1 MSGISDR
8 FPTTS
13 LPLPD
18 VPPRIGRLG
27 GLRATLLGSALGLT
41 TIGLL
46 TVRSASS
53 ELGAEYF
60 TRQLVWVAAGLVAM
74 VVAFAID
81 YQKLLTGSLILY
93 LAGLAALL
101 LVLPLGHRAGGAVG
115 WFRVGSIG
123 IQPSEF
129 AKLATAVFL
138 ARYLSAESPRLLT
151 LQQIGV
157 VLGIAAAPMMLTA
170 LEPDLGGAAMFV
182 PMVAGLLLV
191 AGVRLRFVVIAAAAV
206 VVVAAVVWLFGMRD
220 YQRQRV
226 MTFLAPTTDP
236 LGAGYQVRQSKIAV
250 GSGRLTGRGY
260 RQGTQSQLRF
270 LPARHT
276 DFILAVLAEERG
288 FAGVAAVLGLYAG
301 FLGAAA
307 AAAQRARDRGGLLLI
322 VALGSIVAFHVL
334 YNSAMVIGLVPITGI
349 PLPFLSYGGSFTLVN
364 WIVVGL
370 ILNVDFRR
378 HVNR

>member
-1 MSGISDR
+1 MNGISGR
-8 FPTTS
+8 FPTAS
-13 LPLPD
+13 LPLPE
-18 VPPRIGRLG
+18 VPQNLGRLG
-27 GLRATLLGSALGLT
+27 GLRSTLLVSALGLT

-46 TVRSASS
+46 TVRSAST
-53 ELGAEYF
+53 EMGAGYF
-60 TRQLVWVAAGLVAM
+60 TRQLIWVAAGLVAM

-81 YQKLLTGSLILY
+81 YQKLLTGSLALY
-93 LAGLAALL
+93 VAGLATLA
-101 LVLPLGHRAGGAVG
+101 LVLPLGYEAGGSVG
-115 WFRVGSIG
+115 WFRLGSVGV
-123 IQPSEF
+123 QPSEF
-129 AKLATAVFL
+129 AKLATAIFL
-138 ARYLSAESPRLLT
+138 ARYLKAESPRYLT
-151 LQQIGV
+151 AQQIGF
-157 VLGIAAAPMMLTA
+157 VLAIAGAPMLLIA
-170 LEPDLGGAAMFV
+170 LQPDLGGAAMFV

-191 AGVRLRFVVIAAAAV
+191 AGIELRTIALAAAAV
-206 VVVAAVVWLFGMRD
+206 LVVAALVWLFGMRP

-226 MTFLAPTTDP
+226 VTFLQPASDP

-250 GSGRLTGRGY
+250 GSGQLTGRGY

-288 FAGVAAVLGLYAG
+288 FAGVALVLGLYG
-301 FLGAAA
+301 SFLAAAA
-307 AAAQRARDRGGLLLI
+307 AAAQRARDRGGVLLV
-322 VALGSIVAFHVL
+322 VALASMVAFHVL

-370 ILNVDFRR
+370 ILNVDYRR